1 MWLWIG
7 IALGVI
13 ALFFIALYI
22 IYRITFYSPHKGQ
35 DNIYDLPRE
44 VKTSE
49 INDKTLNYINRLKD
63 KPYEQ
68 VCITSID
75 GLKLYGKYYH
85 QKDGAPLDIAFH
97 GYRGTDIR
105 DLSGCV
111 TIIEEG
117 ERNLLFV
124 DHRAHGKSQG
134 HTITFGIKE
143 RYDCLSW
150 VNYAIERFGKDVRI
164 FIRGISMGA
173 TTVLMA
179 TELNLPDNVYG
190 VLADCP
196 FSSPKDIIK
205 KVCREDMKLPA
216 KLVYPLIWLAGRVYG
231 GFSVSE
237 TTAEKAVKKSNIP
250 IMIIHGEED
259 FYVPTYMSKPV
270 LDARPDIEY
279 YLFPNAGHGLSYM
292 YDTERYENLVKKFV
306 EKHCYNKK

>member
-250 IMIIHGEED
+250 IIIIHG
-259 FYVPTYMSKPV
+259 
-270 LDARPDIEY
+270 
-279 YLFPNAGHGLSYM
+279 
-292 YDTERYENLVKKFV
+292 
-306 EKHCYNKK
+306 